1 MLLKNVQM
9 TINDT
14 FQLVITSLIFF
25 FLSSYITEQLI
36 KKNYSQKYTHVL
48 FGKLK
53 LINENTV

>member
-1 MLLKNVQM
+1 M

-14 FQLVITSLIFF
+14 FPLVITSLIFF

-36 KKNYSQKYTHVL
+36 KKKYSQKYTQGHVL